1 MAGDGLVD
9 LSLFATSPADDR
21 HFAVL
26 RETPPERNYR
36 SQSELS
42 FPPSWRAAMKPLPAV
57 PTRRLCK
64 RSAIR
69 GQHDANSRCILE
81 RIKRIRVADH
91 AGVASPTIQQRRS
104 ATTTPP
110 LTLNVSASRL
120 DATATPQVTLS
131 GPPLVTR
138 DGRDSRPTLIWMPNE
153 QMWLVQSERPQDI
166 NHYFW
171 VLRSSPNQPAIRYA
185 RSEPSPD
192 SNTHLDLSPLSP
204 VRSQFLSLIETSD
217 QGRLTPLF
225 QEAVQTVPLTDISS
239 VAMPEFVPAS
249 DVSVAMPAFVPASDF
264 SVSRP
269 PLPSPPASDRKTAE
283 ASWPDD
289 SSEYESYHTASSFRM
304 TRSSSHDEPRI
315 VFPQLAWQS
324 SWEVADLTDEG
335 EDRMLVSTPPR
346 QLHSDARPEREGRMM
361 PVSHPWTH
369 QSEGYPPEDSI
380 LVSPLWTHQRGDYS
394 SEGSMLVSPSWVH
407 QSEYYPPE
415 DSMPVTPPEA
425 WKSPSRRSLPA
436 PSDES
441 AGVSS
446 STPISPPSIVSPQW
460 GKS

>member
-36 SQSELS
+36 SQRELS
-42 FPPSWRAAMKPLPAV
+42 CPPSRRAAMKPLPAV

-91 AGVASPTIQQRRS
+91 VGVTSQTIQQRRS
-104 ATTTPP
+104 ATITPP

-131 GPPLVTR
+131 GSPLVTR
-138 DGRDSRPTLIWMPNE
+138 DGRHSRPALVWMPNE
-153 QMWLVQSERPQDI
+153 QMWLVQSERPQDV

-171 VLRSSPNQPAIRYA
+171 GLRSPPNQPAIRYT

-239 VAMPEFVPAS
+239 VAMP
-249 DVSVAMPAFVPASDF
+249 AFVPASDI

-269 PLPSPPASDRKTAE
+269 PLPSPPASNRETVE

-289 SSEYESYHTASSFRM
+289 SSEYESYHSASSYRM

-324 SWEVADLTDEG
+324 SWEGTDLPDEG

-346 QLHSDARPEREGRMM
+346 QLHSDARPEREGHMM
-361 PVSHPWTH
+361 PASHPWTH
-369 QSEGYPPEDSI
+369 QSEGYPPEDPM

-394 SEGSMLVSPSWVH
+394 SEGSMLVSPPWAY
-407 QSEYYPPE
+407 QSEDYLPE
-415 DSMPVTPPEA
+415 DSMLVAPPEA
-425 WKSPSRRSLPA
+425 WKSPWRRSLPA
-436 PSDES
+436 PGDES
-441 AGVSS
+441 TGVSS